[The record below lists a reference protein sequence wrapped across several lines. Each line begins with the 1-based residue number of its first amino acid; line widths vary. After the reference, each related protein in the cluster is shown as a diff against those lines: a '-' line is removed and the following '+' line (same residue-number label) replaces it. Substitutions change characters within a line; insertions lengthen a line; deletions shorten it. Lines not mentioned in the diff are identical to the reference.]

1 AKWKKKEKKAK
12 HTNKMDTKETKQL
25 KKHTNHTDSYIKDE
39 IPNQIL
45 TGNWTGF
52 AFINGKLV
60 TPEKR
65 TIEEWQLRWL
75 SLTCT
80 LAREWKKMME
90 EARAAAPQGGAAASD
105 PQRITNAPQK
115 TVLRKRRYPATETA
129 SIIVLR
135 QVLIQRQQKRKASP

>member
-1 AKWKKKEKKAK
+1 MS
-12 HTNKMDTKETKQL
+12 N
-25 KKHTNHTDSYIKDE
+25 NE

-60 TPEKR
+60 TPERR

-80 LAREWKKMME
+80 LAREWQKMME
-90 EARAAAPQGGAAASD
+90 EARAAAPQGSLAASD
-105 PQRITNAPQK
+105 PQRITDALQK
-115 TVLRKRRYPATETA
+115 TVSHKRRNAASETA
-129 SIIVLR
+129 SIIQLR

>member
-1 AKWKKKEKKAK
+1 MEERRKKEK
-12 HTNKMDTKETKQL
+12 HTNKMDTKKTKQL

-60 TPEKR
+60 TPERR
-65 TIEEWQLRWL
+65 TIEEWQLRWI

-80 LAREWKKMME
+80 LAKEWQKMME
-90 EARAAAPQGGAAASD
+90 ETRAAAPQGGLAASD

-115 TVLRKRRYPATETA
+115 TVLRKRRYPATGTA

>member
-1 AKWKKKEKKAK
+1 M
-12 HTNKMDTKETKQL
+12 T
-25 KKHTNHTDSYIKDE
+25 SDE

-60 TPEKR
+60 TPERR

-80 LAREWKKMME
+80 LAQEWQKMME
-90 EARAAAPQGGAAASD
+90 EARAAAPQGGL
-105 PQRITNAPQK
+105 TNAPQK
-115 TVLRKRRYPATETA
+115 TVLRKRRQTVSGTA

-135 QVLIQRQQKRKASP
+135 QVLIQRQKKA

>member
-1 AKWKKKEKKAK
+1 MS
-12 HTNKMDTKETKQL
+12 N
-25 KKHTNHTDSYIKDE
+25 NE

-52 AFINGKLV
+52 QFINGKLI
-60 TPEKR
+60 TPERR

-80 LAREWKKMME
+80 LAREWQKMME
-90 EARAAAPQGGAAASD
+90 EARAAAPQGGLAASD
-105 PQRITNAPQK
+105 AQSITDAPKK
-115 TVLRKRRYPATETA
+115 TGLRKRKYPPTGTT

-135 QVLIQRQQKRKASP
+135 HVLTQRQQKRKASP

>member
-1 AKWKKKEKKAK
+1 MVI
-12 HTNKMDTKETKQL
+12 N
-25 KKHTNHTDSYIKDE
+25 NN
-39 IPNQIL
+39 IPDQTL

-60 TPEKR
+60 TPERR
-65 TIEEWQLRWL
+65 TIEEWQLRWI

-80 LAREWKKMME
+80 LAREWQKMME
-90 EARAAAPQGGAAASD
+90 EARAAAPQDGLAASD
-105 PQRITNAPQK
+105 PQHITNAPQK
-115 TVLRKRRYPATETA
+115 TVLRKRRYPATGTA

>member
-1 AKWKKKEKKAK
+1 M
-12 HTNKMDTKETKQL
+12 TSN
-25 KKHTNHTDSYIKDE
+25 E
-39 IPNQIL
+39 IPNQRL

-60 TPEKR
+60 TPERR

-80 LAREWKKMME
+80 LAREWQKMME
-90 EARAAAPQGGAAASD
+90 EARTAAPQGGLAASD
-105 PQRITNAPQK
+105 RQRITDTPKK
-115 TVLRKRRYPATETA
+115 TVSHKRRHAASGTA

-135 QVLIQRQQKRKASP
+135 HVLTQRQQKRKASP

>member
-1 AKWKKKEKKAK
+1 MSS
-12 HTNKMDTKETKQL
+12 N
-25 KKHTNHTDSYIKDE
+25 E

-60 TPEKR
+60 TPER
-65 TIEEWQLRWL
+65 RAIEEWQLRWL
-75 SLTCT
+75 SLTCS
-80 LAREWKKMME
+80 LAQEWQKMME
-90 EARAAAPQGGAAASD
+90 EARAAAPQGGLAASD

-115 TVLRKRRYPATETA
+115 TVLRKRRHTA
-129 SIIVLR
+129 SGTGSIIQLR